1 MKKELNRTEKA
12 LAEALPYWC
21 CKKSSTRSGR
31 KRCDD
36 GALRTQTD
44 YRLDVGQGASQ
55 SKASAIVGLPA
66 RTFQHWKQSGE
77 IKEDGRKTWEWSPH
91 NKLIEEER
99 TRVLSLANSDEFTNR
114 VLHQIVPILV
124 ERGDYIAS
132 ESSFYR
138 ILKAENQ
145 LTHLHPSCVPNGMRL
160 KTKRH
165 KI

>member
-21 CKKSSTRSGR
+21 CKKVQRVLGGKGVMMARSER
-31 KRCDD
+31 RQIIDWMSARVQARAKPQQLWAC
-36 GALRTQTD
+36 LR
-44 YRLDVGQGASQ
+44 
-55 SKASAIVGLPA
+55 A
-66 RTFQHWKQSGE
+66 RFSIGNSPGKLN
-77 IKEDGRKTWEWSPH
+77 RKTGEWSPH

-99 TRVLSLANSDEFTNR
+99 PRVLSLANSDEFTNR